1 MSSNFSQL
9 TICIDRE
16 GRKEGSSFRQ
26 NEAGSTPSTQ
36 FHFLLDRGERVSIAR
51 GRGEGGGGDET
62 TYARHSRAIVAFCGD
77 KLQSLFLWEL
87 SPVSDG
93 YSFRVHSA
101 DLVIPTRPSIL
112 IEIRLVQTWRFRD
125 RPTIVRYPFEH
136 FQSPIF
142 FFVQQ

>member
-1 MSSNFSQL
+1 M
-9 TICIDRE
+9 
-16 GRKEGSSFRQ
+16 KEGKRDPLFVKTRQDQRHRHNFTFFWIAANAFRSQ
-26 NEAGSTPSTQ
+26 GG
-36 FHFLLDRGERVSIAR
+36 GERG
-51 GRGEGGGGDET
+51 GRGDET